1 MNPLIQIK
9 MIILSFVGAF
19 ALGCFALLPGARAL
33 VPPPDGGYTGGN
45 TAEGDGALSSLSV
58 GAINVRGNFGVDNTA
73 LGYQALFSDVTGDRN
88 TATGSQA
95 LFHNTTDTVGGL
107 TGHDN
112 TANGYRAL
120 YWNVV
125 GTDNTAVGANALLN
139 NLNGNFNT
147 ATGGGALSHNDAG
160 EDNTA
165 DGYRALYSNIYGQ
178 RCTAVG
184 YQALYSNSN
193 SISIEGDDNTAV
205 GFQALSN
212 NTSGGGNLALGV
224 NAGTGITTANNVIAI
239 GTAAA
244 NVSNSCYIGNIWN
257 QAGGSQAVYVNSD
270 GKLGFQ
276 TSSGRFKDEIKPMEQ
291 ASEVIY
297 ALKPVSFRYKP
308 EIEPT
313 RPLGF
318 GLVAEDVEKISPDL
332 VTRGGDGRVNT
343 VRYDAVNSMLLN
355 EFLKE
360 HRTVEKQEQ
369 TIAELKSGMKILTA
383 TVKEQA
389 AQIQNVSAQLE
400 TRKPGPQVVE
410 NN

>member
-95 LFHNTTDTVGGL
+95 LFHNTTVSSL
-107 TGHDN
+107 TGHNN

-120 YWNVV
+120 YWNQV

-139 NLNGNFNT
+139 NLSGNFNT
-147 ATGGGALSHNDAG
+147 ATGGGALFHSDANIG
-160 EDNTA
+160 NTA

-178 RCTAVG
+178 GCTAVG

-193 SISIEGDDNTAV
+193 SISIEGDFNTAV
-205 GFQALSN
+205 GCQALSN
-212 NTSGGGNLALGV
+212 NASGGGNLALGV
-224 NAGTGITTANNVIAI
+224 NAGIGITTANNVIAI

-257 QAGGSQAVYVNSD
+257 QPGGSQAVYVNSE
-270 GKLGFQ
+270 GKLGYQ
-276 TSSGRFKDEIKPMEQ
+276 TSSRRFKDEIKPMKQ

-332 VTRGGDGRVNT
+332 VTRGGDGKVNT
-343 VRYDAVNSMLLN
+343 VRYDAVNAMLLN

>member
-1 MNPLIQIK
+1 MNPLIQFK
-9 MIILSFVGAF
+9 TATLSLLIVFVLMYFGLWPTTQ
-19 ALGCFALLPGARAL
+19 ALT
-33 VPPPDGGYTGGN
+33 PPPDGGYTGGN

-95 LFHNTTDTVGGL
+95 LFHNTTVTGL
-107 TGHDN
+107 TGHNN

-120 YWNVV
+120 YWNQV

-224 NAGTGITTANNVIAI
+224 NAGIGITTANNVIAI

-343 VRYDAVNSMLLN
+343 VRYDVVNAMLLN

-360 HRTVEKQEQ
+360 HRKVANQQKEIDALK
-369 TIAELKSGMKILTA
+369 AELK
-383 TVKEQA
+383 EQRVL
-389 AQIQNVSAQLE
+389 IQKVSAQLD
-400 TRKPGPQVVE
+400 TSTSAPRIAS
-410 NN
+410 NHSR

>member
-1 MNPLIQIK
+1 MNPLIQFK
-9 MIILSFVGAF
+9 TTTLSLLIVFVLMYFGLCPTTQ
-19 ALGCFALLPGARAL
+19 ALT
-33 VPPPDGGYTGGN
+33 PPPDGGYTGGN

-58 GAINVRGNFGVDNTA
+58 GPINVRGNFGFDNTA

-95 LFHNTTDTVGGL
+95 LFHNTTVTGL
-107 TGHDN
+107 TGRNN

-120 YWNVV
+120 YWNQV

-139 NLNGNFNT
+139 NLSGNFNT
-147 ATGGGALSHNDAG
+147 ATGGGALFHSDANIG
-160 EDNTA
+160 NTA

-178 RCTAVG
+178 GCTAVG

-193 SISIEGDDNTAV
+193 SISIEGDFNTAV
-205 GFQALSN
+205 GCQALSN
-212 NTSGGGNLALGV
+212 NASGGGNLALGV
-224 NAGTGITTANNVIAI
+224 NAGIGITTANNVIAI

-257 QAGGSQAVYVNSD
+257 QPGGSQAVYVNSE
-270 GKLGFQ
+270 GKLGYQ
-276 TSSGRFKDEIKPMEQ
+276 TSSRRFKDEIKPMKQ

-332 VTRGGDGRVNT
+332 VTRGGDGKVNT
-343 VRYDAVNSMLLN
+343 VRYDAVNAMLLN